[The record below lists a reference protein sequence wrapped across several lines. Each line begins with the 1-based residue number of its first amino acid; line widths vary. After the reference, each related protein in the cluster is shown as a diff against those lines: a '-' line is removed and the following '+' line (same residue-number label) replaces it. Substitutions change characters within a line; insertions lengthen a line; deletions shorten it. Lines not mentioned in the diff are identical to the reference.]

1 MTRASENELLL
12 LLATLVGFTLYLIG
26 AFRRR
31 TRRPNNAGSATS
43 AQPDGPPPFWH
54 RLPDAN
60 QILAGATVVL
70 VVIGYGALKDTEATL
85 EFSERAWVGPI
96 DAKLDAAP
104 QEGKDVKAT
113 VSVRNTGREPALDF
127 VWSLKA
133 LVATANELENGVI
146 DRMASEYVSACFKT
160 RSRRRQQ
167 VIYPSTGFGTGFD
180 FSSTIDKDLIDNHV
194 IEGDNLIIVQGCL
207 VYRTFDKVRH
217 SAFCYFFKAK
227 ATDPAHLNIC
237 AGGSDAD

>member
-133 LVATANELENGVI
+133 LVATANELE
-146 DRMASEYVSACFKT
+146 MASSTEWPLSTFPLV
-160 RSRRRQQ
+160 SRRA
-167 VIYPSTGFGTGFD
+167 VG
-180 FSSTIDKDLIDNHV
+180 
-194 IEGDNLIIVQGCL
+194 
-207 VYRTFDKVRH
+207 
-217 SAFCYFFKAK
+217 
-227 ATDPAHLNIC
+227 
-237 AGGSDAD
+237 GGSKLSIQVPDLALGLISAAQSTRT